1 MTDTTALPAEAL
13 RAIAAALAA
22 PDATPEQRLAPIADH
37 LIGAHGLKLVTV
49 TARDPADG
57 SFLRLYSSQPGAY
70 AAQGRKPANE
80 TDWSRHVIDEHKT
93 FVANDYE
100 SLAKA
105 MFDHEQIRAL
115 GMESIVNIPV
125 VVTGEVIGTL
135 NCLAGPGHFDDA
147 IVAGCEAMRL
157 PVAAALLAGA
167 MAG

>member
-1 MTDTTALPAEAL
+1 MTDTAPLPADLL
-13 RAIAAALAA
+13 RAAADALAA
-22 PDATPEQRLAPIADH
+22 PNSSAEDHLAPIATWLVETHD
-37 LIGAHGLKLVTV
+37 LMLVTI
-49 TARDPADG
+49 TARDPSDG

-100 SLAKA
+100 TLAQA

-115 GMESIVNIPV
+115 GMEAIVNIPV
-125 VVTGEVIGTL
+125 VVAGEVIGTL
-135 NCLAGPGHFDDA
+135 NCLAGPGHFSDG

-157 PVAAALLAGA
+157 PVAAALMAALRAG
-167 MAG
+167 